1 MTAILE
7 PLKRELLALQ
17 ARDLRVR
24 SELAADGSLFEGYH
38 PRMEDVHRANA
49 EALRA
54 IIGAHGWPDE
64 ALVGTEGAEA
74 AWLVA
79 QHAIAEPDFMRECR
93 RLVDEASL
101 AGRVPRWQFAYLD
114 DRIRTFEGKPQ
125 RFGTQVDLTPDGP
138 ALNALDDP
146 DQVDARRREA
156 GLGSIDASLSRLRD
170 APLPTR
176 DEYAIRQAEGNLW
189 RKNVGWIP

>member
-49 EALRA
+49 EALRT

-64 ALVGTEGAEA
+64 ALVGAEGAEA
-74 AWLVA
+74 AWRVA

-93 RLVDEASL
+93 RLVDEASH

-114 DRIRTFEGKPQ
+114 DRIRVFEGKPQ
-125 RFGTQVDLTPDGP
+125 HFGTQIDLTPDGP

-156 GLGSIDASLSRLRD
+156 GLGSIDASLSRLRGD
-170 APLPTR
+170 PLPTR
-176 DEYAIRQAEGNLW
+176 DEYATRQVEGNLW
-189 RKNVGWIP
+189 RKKVGWIP